1 MTIVQYL
8 LRVYYGKDIVN
19 RMHQTG
25 SLDIFLE
32 WLGIMNLLV
41 LMYDEKKKSG
51 KAATI
56 AIEAGYESSTIE
68 LPKISFCTICFDFIL
83 ENEYC

>member
-1 MTIVQYL
+1 MTIVV
-8 LRVYYGKDIVN
+8 RVYYGKDIVN

-56 AIEAGYESSTIE
+56 AMHRGW
-68 LPKISFCTICFDFIL
+68 L
-83 ENEYC
+83 

>member
-1 MTIVQYL
+1 
-8 LRVYYGKDIVN
+8 VYYGKDIVN

-41 LMYDEKKKSG
+41 LMYDEKKKRAGG
-51 KAATI
+51 KQQQQQPSRPVMI
-56 AIEAGYESSTIE
+56 RV
-68 LPKISFCTICFDFIL
+68 LL
-83 ENEYC
+83 